1 MSGRDEPDRIP
12 PNPSVGELRAE
23 IDRTRHEAAR
33 TVTALTQ
40 KLAPPALPLPTTVT
54 AYWGTAARRARQ
66 VPVPAWVALVLLLLL
81 WRRRR
86 TRLARR
92 AGG

>member
-1 MSGRDEPDRIP
+1 MSGRGPDRIPEPSYLP

-33 TVTALTQ
+33 TVAALTR
-40 KLAPPALPLPTTVT
+40 KLAPPAIPMPITV
-54 AYWGTAARRARQ
+54 AASVGTATRYARR
-66 VPVPAWVALVLLLLL
+66 VPIPAWIAVVLLVLL

-86 TRLARR
+86 RTR
-92 AGG
+92 